1 MKQTIKKYGLFG
13 LSFLFLA
20 GFCFYYQTIFKKDY
34 DGSIS
39 SFQER
44 FFQKEERLNQYVS
57 SQKKLLRQNG
67 LKSIS
72 RGVFG
77 ADGQEFYFHVYR
89 NDSLVFWNS
98 NKLPVFRFADLHYP
112 SHGLVKLQNGWYYA
126 KSFRHGNIN
135 AVAAFRI
142 KKEFAM
148 ENEYLKND
156 YGPGLE
162 MPFPATI
169 VLEKENAF
177 PVYDKSGKFLFAF
190 FPLEQPQASD
200 YISNALVFLLLSG
213 LCLFLL
219 ALYNATKKLRGFR
232 QLLIAFVLVVL
243 QYCCIRFDFY
253 VFLDKITF
261 YDPTLYASSNWFPNF
276 LILILNCVFIFF
288 FLLVLGRT
296 LKRLPPSRTNKVF
309 AFVMYAFSLVFAFFI
324 AYLYESLVKDSSIP
338 LEIEKLFKLNF
349 YSFWATLCMGVLFFS
364 YFMFVRATLRALL
377 NNQVRKPVLIGL
389 WLGAGIL
396 YAVYEI
402 GYCRD
407 HLFSAV
413 WPLIINGIILLNL
426 LRSGGKFSFNYGVI
440 LLFLFAAYIA
450 NNINEFQSN
459 KEREERELFAQQLAS
474 DQDISTEL
482 EYQELSKELAKEK
495 YFEKLLQNPRK
506 LGISEFKDFMER
518 KYYTNFWER
527 YETDFYLFNEKNEPV
542 INYTSRQSTS
552 KEYLENIL
560 QKHSKLSEIDS
571 QFFFVKDYTS
581 QLSYIGKQVFF
592 NADSTRSLQ
601 LYTSLKS
608 KRIPEKIGFPR
619 LLISDQANVFKAV
632 ENYSIAKY
640 YNGRLV
646 SQSGKFSYPTR
657 DIALTRNTK
666 YASGYF
672 QAEGYDHYLFR
683 KNARDLIVLS
693 KKIPSNFQLFTSFSY
708 LFCFFGFFLL
718 IPVLAQNFRN
728 FGGWTLA
735 LKIQLVL
742 VSIVVVSL
750 LFFGL
755 GSGKFISNQ
764 HSEYS
769 NDLIREKIK
778 SVLVEVSLRFAR
790 EKKLSIEQNGDY
802 IQTLLRRVSGVFV
815 TDINMYDSKG
825 YILGSSRPKI
835 FNLGLMSEQIN
846 PEAMLNLK
854 HYKKSE
860 YVHQENIGNLNFLS
874 AYVPLYNRDGH
885 FLAYI
890 NLQHFGQQ
898 QGFENQIESF
908 LVAIINVFILLLA
921 FSIILSILVSNWVTS
936 PLKIIRQSFE
946 RVQLGKY
953 NEPIAYKSNDEIGD
967 LVRNYNQKLE
977 ELAFTAQQLAQS
989 ERESAW
995 REMAKQ
1001 VAHEIKNP
1009 LTPMKLSLQHLQRIF
1024 DPNDPNSK
1032 VKLDKVIFSIIEQ
1045 IDGLTVIANEF
1056 SNFAKM
1062 PKENREKLDILPII
1076 ENTVLVFS
1084 QENEVDIRLDT
1095 GCEQVIVLADKD
1107 LIIRIFNNLIKN
1119 AIQAIPE
1126 NRRGAIVIRVS
1137 EKEENYL
1144 ISVQDNGKGIPE
1156 EQISKIFVPNFTT
1169 KSTGTGLG
1177 LAMVKQIVELHEGRI
1192 WFETV
1197 PDKHTVFFLELPKY
1211 QKP

>member
-1 MKQTIKKYGLFG
+1 MIKKYGLFG

-20 GFCFYYQTIFKKDY
+20 GFCFYYQTNFRQDHQK
-34 DGSIS
+34 GVH
-39 SFQER
+39 SFQQR
-44 FFQKEERLNQYVS
+44 FIQKEKDLNTYVQA
-57 SQKKLLRQNG
+57 QKELLRQKG
-67 LKSIS
+67 VAALCH
-72 RGVFG
+72 GVFG
-77 ADGQEFYFHVYR
+77 VDGQEFYLHVYR
-89 NDSLVFWNS
+89 NDSLIFWNS

-112 SHGLVKLQNGWYYA
+112 SDGLVKLQNGWYYA
-126 KSFRHGNIN
+126 KSLRRGKVT

-148 ENEYLKND
+148 ENEYLRND

-162 MPFPATI
+162 MPFPATV

-177 PVYDKSGKFLFAF
+177 PVHNQAGRFLFALY
-190 FPLEQPQASD
+190 PLEQQQASD
-200 YISNALVFLLLSG
+200 HVSNILVFLLLGG
-213 LCLFLL
+213 LSSFLL
-219 ALYNATKKLRGFR
+219 GLYHITKKLSGFK
-232 QLLIAFVLVVL
+232 QLLLAFGLAVI
-243 QYCCIRFDFY
+243 QHFCIRFDLY
-253 VFLDKITF
+253 SWMGQTTF

-288 FLLVLGRT
+288 FFRVLSRT
-296 LKRLPPSRTNKVF
+296 LKSLEPSTWNKTF
-309 AFVMYAFSLVFAFFI
+309 AVLMYLFSLVFAYFI

-349 YSFWATLCMGVLFFS
+349 YSFWATLCMGVLFFA
-364 YFMFVRATLRALL
+364 YFMFVRATMRALL
-377 NNQVRKPVLIGL
+377 NNGLKKSVVIIL
-389 WLGAGIL
+389 WLSTGIL
-396 YAVYEI
+396 YSLYEVL
-402 GYCRD
+402 YCGE
-407 HLFSAV
+407 HLFSAF

-426 LRSGGKFSFNYGVI
+426 LRSNGQFSFNYGVI

-459 KEREERELFAQQLAS
+459 KEMQERELFAQQLAS

-482 EYQELSKELAKEK
+482 EYKELSKKLETEK

-506 LGISEFKDFMER
+506 LGVSELKDFMER

-527 YETDFYLFNEKNEPV
+527 YETDFYLFDEKNEPV

-552 KEYLENIL
+552 REYLENIL

-571 QFFFVKDYTS
+571 HFFFIKDYTS
-581 QLSYIGKQVFF
+581 QLSYIGKQLFF
-592 NADSTRSLQ
+592 GDSGRSLQ
-601 LYTSLKS
+601 LYTTLKS

-619 LLISDQANVFKAV
+619 LLVSDQANVFKAV

-640 YNGRLV
+640 YNGKLV
-646 SQSGKFSYPTR
+646 GQSGKFSYPTR
-657 DIALTRNTK
+657 DFALTRNSK
-666 YASGYF
+666 RASGYF
-672 QAEGYDHYLFR
+672 STEEYNHYLFR

-718 IPVLAQNFRN
+718 IPVLFRNINN

-790 EKKLSIEQNGDY
+790 EKELSIEQNGDY
-802 IQTLLRRVSGVFV
+802 IQTLLKRVSGVFV

-846 PEAMLNLK
+846 PEALHNLK
-854 HYKKSE
+854 DDKKSE
-860 YVHQENIGNLNFLS
+860 YTHQENIGNLNFLS
-874 AYVPLYNRDGH
+874 AYVPLYNRDGQ

-936 PLKIIRQSFE
+936 PLKVIQQSFAK
-946 RVQLGKY
+946 VQLGKY
-953 NEPIAYKSNDEIGD
+953 NEPIAYDSKDEIGA

-1024 DPNDPNSK
+1024 DPDDPNSK
-1032 VKLDKVIFSIIEQ
+1032 LKLDKVISSIIEQ

-1062 PKENREKLDILPII
+1062 PKENKEKLDILPII
-1076 ENTVLVFS
+1076 ENTVLVFN
-1084 QENEVDIRLDT
+1084 QENEVDIRLET
-1095 GCEQVIVLADKD
+1095 TCEQVIVLADKD
-1107 LIIRIFNNLIKN
+1107 LIIRVFNNLIKN

-1126 NRRGAIVIRVS
+1126 NRRGTIVIRIS
-1137 EKEENYL
+1137 EKEGNYL
-1144 ISVQDNGKGIPE
+1144 LAVQDNGKGIPE

-1197 PDKHTVFFLELPKY
+1197 MNKHTVFFVELPKF
-1211 QKP
+1211 KS